1 MAVIDANP
9 HPRVLFVGWHPDEPA
24 FLEMA
29 ELVPTGR
36 VWDGI
41 AASVRWPD
49 WDAVVARGP
58 FIYSAKS
65 THPVAVLALGVTTLP
80 AIDFPGARQPV
91 SYGERSQVSPE
102 FEINDGLGEPLRGL
116 VREELA
122 PWLRRQPKR
131 PLMTRLS
138 YRAAMR
144 SEPTNAPGHASA
156 WFARDPDGAL
166 IAGSYVCHSGGSV
179 WSLPF
184 EPEHPARWLAAAL
197 QQWHEERPDAFPSQD
212 PWQRRAHWM
221 SRAEREA
228 SAEIDAAERE
238 LREEVARRTSQ
249 IESLRHRLGALSA
262 TADRTSRRLLTATG
276 DDLVDAVAESLTDLG
291 MSMARRGPLSTATM
305 PVGETAIVQ
314 VEGCTAGASPRDL
327 LRTAKAAAAY
337 ERETGRAPER
347 AWYVVNHFLAV
358 DPDQRPEVL
367 TGADD
372 SVAEFASD
380 GGAVIDTRE
389 LFALVRA
396 VEDGLV
402 STDDALAALWSSG
415 PRFRYG
421 YTL

>member
-1 MAVIDANP
+1 MAVIDSNP
-9 HPRVLFVGWHPDEPA
+9 HPRVLFVGWHPDEPDY
-24 FLEMA
+24 LEMA
-29 ELVPTGR
+29 ELVATGR

-49 WDAVVARGP
+49 WDAVVARGS
-58 FIYSAKS
+58 FIYAAKS
-65 THPVAVLALGVTTLP
+65 SHPVAVLAFGVTTLP
-80 AIDFPGARQPV
+80 AIDVHGARQPV
-91 SYGERSQVSPE
+91 SYGERTQVSPE
-102 FEINDGLGEPLRGL
+102 FEVNDALQEPLREL
-116 VREELA
+116 VREDLA
-122 PWLRRQPKR
+122 LWLRRQPKR

-138 YRAAMR
+138 YRSAMR
-144 SEPTNAPGHASA
+144 SEVTGEPGHASA

-166 IAGSYVCHSGGSV
+166 ISGSYVCHSGGSV

-212 PWQRRAHWM
+212 PWQKRAHWM

-228 SAEIDAAERE
+228 TAKIDAAERE
-238 LREEVARRTSQ
+238 LREEVARRTAQ
-249 IESLRHRLGALSA
+249 IQGLRHEFDAVSA
-262 TADRTSRRLLTATG
+262 AADLTTRRVLTATG
-276 DDLVDAVAESLTDLG
+276 EELVDAVSDALTSLG
-291 MSMARRGPLSTATM
+291 MVVARRGQLATATT
-305 PVGETAIVQ
+305 PTGETAIVQ

-327 LRTAKAAAAY
+327 LRIARAAAAY

-347 AWYVVNHFLAV
+347 AWYVVNHFLAT

-367 TGADD
+367 AGADD
-372 SVAEFASD
+372 SVAEFAVD

-396 VEDGLV
+396 VEDGSI
-402 STDDALAALWSSG
+402 STADALAALWSSG
-415 PRFRYG
+415 PRFTGG